1 MGLGLGAPAQSPT
14 SPHAP
19 SRSAGWLPPSQRLGP
34 SRPRRCAHSW
44 LPAWAIMAAAR
55 TTGGLSGRLLCLSQ
69 VGIRLSCYPF
79 HHSQRGPEPSRTP
92 APPPVSCSGP
102 NALRGGAVDL
112 QGRTLEVDVGASQAL
127 VPSGVI
133 RAWAWGSRGNP
144 EETEFCACTCLLVQA
159 ERQC

>member
-1 MGLGLGAPAQSPT
+1 MCCSGVFWGELLCSPSAAQITWWVPVLMQGAEIRELADT
-14 SPHAP
+14 
-19 SRSAGWLPPSQRLGP
+19 GP
-34 SRPRRCAHSW
+34 GTG
-44 LPAWAIMAAAR
+44 LPACTPCSFGPFPRAH
-55 TTGGLSGRLLCLSQ
+55 LLCLSQ

-144 EETEFCACTCLLVQA
+144 EETEFCACTCLLFEA
-159 ERQC
+159 EHQC